1 MEVSLID
8 LEAQYREIEDEILAV
23 VKKVLR
29 SGRYILGPNVSS
41 LEEEIAFYCGSK
53 YAVGVASG
61 TDALELSLAALG
73 VSEGDEVITTPFTFV
88 ATAEA
93 IVRVG
98 ARPVFVD
105 IKKDTFNIDP
115 VRIKEGITERTRAI
129 IPVHLYGQSANMEAI
144 LEIVEE
150 YHLKVI
156 EDAAQAFGAEY
167 RFSLSRGNDGQQR
180 VKKVGSLGD
189 AGCLSFFPTKNLAGY
204 GDGGMVLTSNSEVV
218 ERLRRLR
225 VHGTGQDRYSYT
237 LRGKNSR
244 LDEVQAA
251 ILRVKLKY
259 VEEWLKMRQQKASLY
274 DKLLGEEASIPVR
287 TPLVTPCTTHT
298 YCVYTILTLH
308 RDELKEYLKKKG
320 INCRVYYPVPLHL
333 QDTYKYLGYHKGDFP
348 VAEKV
353 SEEVISLPVYP
364 ELPEEK
370 LRYVVREIRKFY
382 S

>member
-1 MEVSLID
+1 MEVSLMD
-8 LEAQYREIEDEILAV
+8 LEAQYREIEDEVLAV

-29 SGRYILGPNVSS
+29 SGCYILGPNVRL
-41 LEEEIAFYCGSK
+41 LEEEIASYCGSK

-73 VSEGDEVITTPFTFV
+73 VGEGDEVITTPFTFV

-105 IKKDTFNIDP
+105 IEKDSFNIDP

-144 LEIVEE
+144 LEIAEE

-167 RFSLSRGNDGQQR
+167 RFSLSGESNGRQR
-180 VKKVGSLGD
+180 VKKAGSSGD

-204 GDGGMVLTSNSEVV
+204 GDGGMVLAWDGEIA
-218 ERLRRLR
+218 EKLRRLR
-225 VHGTGQDRYSYT
+225 VHGTGQDSYSYI

-244 LDEVQAA
+244 LDEMQAA

-274 DKLLGEEASIPVR
+274 NKLLGEASISVR
-287 TPLVTPCTTHT
+287 TPLVTPYTTHT
-298 YCVYTILTLH
+298 YCVYTILAP
-308 RDELKEYLKKKG
+308 RRNELREYLQKKG

-333 QDTYKYLGYHKGDFP
+333 QDTYKYLGYHQGDFP

-370 LRYVVREIRKFY
+370 LRYVVQEIRKFY

>member
-1 MEVSLID
+1 MEVSLMD
-8 LEAQYREIEDEILAV
+8 LEAQYREIEDEVLAV
-23 VKKVLR
+23 VKEVLR
-29 SGRYILGPNVSS
+29 SGCYILGPNVRL
-41 LEEEIAFYCGSK
+41 LEEEIASYCGSK

-115 VRIKEGITERTRAI
+115 VRIKESITERTRAI
-129 IPVHLYGQSANMEAI
+129 VPVHLYGQSANMEAI
-144 LEIVEE
+144 LEIAEE

-204 GDGGMVLTSNSEVV
+204 GDGGMVLTWDGEIV
-218 ERLRRLR
+218 EKLRKLR
-225 VHGTGQDRYSYT
+225 VHGTGQQDRYSYT

-244 LDEVQAA
+244 LDEIQAA

-259 VEEWLKMRQQKASLY
+259 VEEWSKMRQQKASLY
-274 DKLLGEEASIPVR
+274 NKFLGEASIPVK
-287 TPLVTPCTTHT
+287 TPLVTSCTTHT

-333 QDTYKYLGYHKGDFP
+333 QDTYRYLGYHKGDFP
-348 VAEKV
+348 VAEKASQEVV
-353 SEEVISLPVYP
+353 SG
-364 ELPEEK
+364 
-370 LRYVVREIRKFY
+370 
-382 S
+382 